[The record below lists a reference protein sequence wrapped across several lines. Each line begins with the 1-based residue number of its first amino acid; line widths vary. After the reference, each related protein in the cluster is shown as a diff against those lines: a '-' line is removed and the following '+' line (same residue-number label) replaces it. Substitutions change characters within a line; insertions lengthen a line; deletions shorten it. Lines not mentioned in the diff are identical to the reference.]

1 MSPHDCPFCNHPNPE
16 GAKFCNACGS
26 PLHLTPCG
34 DCGAVNNLAET
45 HCWRCGALLLL
56 LDPLDA
62 LVPADRFEG
71 ELAVPER
78 APAEPDLEE
87 ELEALEQEVQAL
99 EQTPRSAE
107 GARAVPLPPR
117 EPGAPF
123 AASPPRY
130 DIGAAPPHP
139 PRRPRRRIVAT
150 AVVAAL
156 ASTIAVGAYL
166 YERGYDRDPAPA
178 RRAPAAA
185 SAPLPV
191 APSPEPRVV
200 REVAEAAAALP
211 TPAAEPG
218 PTRTDAPDEPRVAGD
233 AGGVPAAP
241 PPAAEPAPACP
252 PAVAALAL
260 CEWLVRQERQ

>member
-45 HCWRCGALLLL
+45 HCWRCGALLLP

-62 LVPADRFEG
+62 LVPADRFER

-99 EQTPRSAE
+99 EQAPRSAE
-107 GARAVPLPPR
+107 GARMVAPPPR
-117 EPGAPF
+117 EPSAPF
-123 AASPPRY
+123 ATPPPRY
-130 DIGAAPPHP
+130 DIGAA

-156 ASTIAVGAYL
+156 ASTIALGAYL
-166 YERGYDRDPAPA
+166 YDRVYDRDQPA
-178 RRAPAAA
+178 RRAPASS

-191 APSPEPRVV
+191 TPSPEPRVV
-200 REVAEAAAALP
+200 REVATAAAALP
-211 TPAAEPG
+211 TPVAEPG

-233 AGGVPAAP
+233 AGGAPAVP

-260 CEWLVRQERQ
+260 CEWLVRQDRQ